1 MDLPDLLRLTGG
13 VRIAFSALAMVGSV
27 VQSLGLLRHAE
38 SAPPDAVAGLFARL
52 AGALAFSGVG
62 MLAGFSLRNV
72 ATKIEARRSYAS
84 CQSTLVVF
92 GMLSLCDCGWLLSA
106 PVAVYA
112 LLRLRSLRGEF
123 VDAT

>member
-1 MDLPDLLRLTGG
+1 MDLPNLLRVTGG

-27 VQSLGLLRHAE
+27 IQSLGLLRHAE

-62 MLAGFSLRNV
+62 MFAGVSLREV
-72 ATKIEARRSYAS
+72 AAKVEARRSYTS
-84 CQSTLVVF
+84 CQRTLVVF
-92 GMLSLCDCGWLLSA
+92 GMLSLCDCGWFLSA

-112 LLRLRSLRGEF
+112 LLRLRSMRGEF
-123 VDAT
+123 SESA